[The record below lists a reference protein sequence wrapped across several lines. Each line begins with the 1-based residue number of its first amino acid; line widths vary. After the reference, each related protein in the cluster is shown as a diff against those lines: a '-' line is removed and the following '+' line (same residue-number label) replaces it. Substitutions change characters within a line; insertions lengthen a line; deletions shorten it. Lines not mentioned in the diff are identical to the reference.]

1 MILNFNPAD
10 RSSSFRRGE
19 ADAKISDA
27 DNEIVMKTFF
37 MDISAIALS
46 QIKENLSIANYR

>member
-1 MILNFNPAD
+1 LNFNPTD
-10 RSSSFRRGE
+10 RNSSCRRGE

-27 DNEIVMKTFF
+27 DNEIVMKTFSI
-37 MDISAIALS
+37 DISAIALS